1 MPVAY
6 AKQWPAVAA
15 QALTANG
22 GADGLITIA
31 KTDGF
36 FVGQIVT
43 LANND
48 PATEFFQVVEVP
60 SPTTLYVSS
69 LSNLGD
75 KRHKANASSAAAYT
89 VAKAS
94 TIAAVQQ
101 NKRIS
106 PPTTLMQDVFAAEP
120 ITALR
125 NMLVDS
131 YGQPLNNKG
140 DLQTLRSST
149 IMTTSYVNTNG
160 LDIRGCN
167 TVVLFIDVTKGS
179 ATGAFVRFY
188 SSDDNATFYPVEVDA
203 GTPSVTGDESRATLT
218 PRVHALSPS
227 GSGSTQFSR
236 VLRLDQGHALGKWL
250 RCSVISNGA
259 DPTGSLCAIK
269 AYAFWG

>member
-22 GADGLITIA
+22 GADGLITVA

-48 PATEFFQVVEVP
+48 PATEFFQVIEVTG
-60 SPTTLYVSS
+60 PTTLYVAS

-75 KRHKANASSAAAYT
+75 KRYKANASSAAAYT

-140 DLQTLRSST
+140 DLQTLRAST

-167 TVVLFIDVTKGS
+167 TVVLFIDVTKGN

-188 SSDDNATFYPVEVDA
+188 SSDDNATFYPVEMDV
-203 GTPSVTGDESRATLT
+203 GTPSVTGDESRATTT

-227 GSGSTQFSR
+227 GASSTRFSR

-259 DPTGSLCAIK
+259 DPSSSLCAIK